1 MSSWSV
7 LDVLSRD
14 QHLMRAVIKIGFE
27 QADLTDAFL
36 HAVGWRNPKNSAWAF
51 LEIGAVLQI
60 ARWEVTDFTQW
71 LEIKLPCCSDARLSV
86 AERLRNGEGTSSNID
101 NTPITKL
108 VLDVWIHQV
117 AITDRGTLTGSGHL
131 DAQGGLV
138 NDGRM
143 DLDGMTVAGLTIEN
157 NGVISGSSTIDN
169 ALTNSASGEI
179 RAGPDQLLHMT
190 GIGVQANA
198 GRIDVVGNATQ
209 AARIEFD
216 GALTN
221 AVTTGNITASH
232 AVMRFNGGLS
242 NQGSVGISFGTSNVY
257 GDIDNQSGATIAVK
271 GNSNVTFWDD
281 LTNNGTVE
289 VSSGSAVAHFGILSG
304 EGSFTGGGTNFV
316 EGGLAPGS
324 SPGTMSFDGNLVLG
338 ASSTTLMELAGT
350 ATGEYDRLVVAG
362 ELTLGGN
369 LEVELIDNF
378 IPQVGDVF
386 DLFVLE
392 PGVEF
397 QGSFSN
403 IELPLINNGVWD
415 TSGSIFVFPVP
426 EPSSF
431 ALALAGLTFLTL
443 RRRR

>member
-1 MSSWSV
+1 M
-7 LDVLSRD
+7 
-14 QHLMRAVIKIGFE
+14 
-27 QADLTDAFL
+27 
-36 HAVGWRNPKNSAWAF
+36 
-51 LEIGAVLQI
+51 QI
-60 ARWEVTDFTQW
+60 ASWEITGFTQW
-71 LEIKLPCCSDARLSV
+71 LEITLPRCSDALLSV

-101 NTPITKL
+101 PESFATVTGPTGDTSIFSLEIGAKATG
-108 VLDVWIHQV
+108 VATLDLQPSVTLTVVNQV
-117 AITDRGTLTGSGHL
+117 AITDRGALTGSGHL

-257 GDIDNQSGATIAVK
+257 GDIDNQSGATIVVN

-289 VSSGSAVAHFGILSG
+289 VSSGSTVAHFGTLSG

-316 EGGLAPGS
+316 EGGLSPGS
-324 SPGTMSFDGNLVLG
+324 SPGTMSFDDNLVLG
-338 ASSTTLMELAGT
+338 VSSTTLMELAGT

-362 ELTLGGN
+362 GLTLGGN
-369 LEVELIDNF
+369 LDVELIDSF

-415 TSGSIFVFPVP
+415 TSSLVTSGSIFVVPVP

-431 ALALAGLTFLTL
+431 ALALAGLTFLML